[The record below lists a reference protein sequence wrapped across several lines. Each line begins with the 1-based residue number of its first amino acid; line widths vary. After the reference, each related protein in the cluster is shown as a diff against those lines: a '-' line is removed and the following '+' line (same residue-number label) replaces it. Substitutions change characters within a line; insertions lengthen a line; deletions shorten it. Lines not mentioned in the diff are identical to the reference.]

1 MAQLVVGQLE
11 LTEAGGEAVLGDE
24 ANKVVFYPELLQV

>member
-11 LTEAGGEAVLGDE
+11 LTEAGGEAGIYDE
-24 ANKVVFYPELLQV
+24 MNKVVFHLELLQV